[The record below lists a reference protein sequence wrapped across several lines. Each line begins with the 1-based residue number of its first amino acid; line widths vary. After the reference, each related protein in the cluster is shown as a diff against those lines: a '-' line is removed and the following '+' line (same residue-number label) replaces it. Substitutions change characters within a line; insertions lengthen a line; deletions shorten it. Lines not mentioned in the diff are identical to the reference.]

1 MVKMCSTI
9 IAGIQRNAQMHM
21 LVCKLYFRTLEL
33 QGATP
38 GEVVH
43 DHLILALLVNIL
55 VFRSNSLKQVY
66 GNSSLTR
73 IVATRVSS
81 TKERRV
87 REIVDAPSSRARR
100 AASDEA
106 DCMASSHVRVP
117 SFTMPRTQ
125 SATAVSY
132 VPSVDPS

>member
-1 MVKMCSTI
+1 MCSTI
-9 IAGIQRNAQMHM
+9 MVGIQRNAQLHM

-73 IVATRVSS
+73 IVATGVSS

-100 AASDEA
+100 AASD
-106 DCMASSHVRVP
+106 CMGLI
-117 SFTMPRTQ
+117 PRE
-125 SATAVSY
+125 SAIL
-132 VPSVDPS
+132 

>member
-1 MVKMCSTI
+1 MCWTI
-9 IAGIQRNAQMHM
+9 IAGIQRNAQLHM

-66 GNSSLTR
+66 GNSSLT
-73 IVATRVSS
+73 
-81 TKERRV
+81 
-87 REIVDAPSSRARR
+87 PGY
-100 AASDEA
+100 
-106 DCMASSHVRVP
+106 
-117 SFTMPRTQ
+117 PRML
-125 SATAVSY
+125 
-132 VPSVDPS
+132 